1 MPIFFLISV
10 SLLGNSGDLR
20 LLRCFLEMTLPST
33 KFEFLMSEIN
43 QVMKL
48 INLLNVNHFFEQEIC
63 FRS

>member
-1 MPIFFLISV
+1 M
-10 SLLGNSGDLR
+10 LGNSGDLR